1 MAARAVTALFDS
13 QEEAARV
20 IDRIEAAGV
29 PQTDIGIVSL
39 NAADRTPGSVSAPPA
54 GEPAAVPGG
63 HESSAHESSAAE
75 GAGAGA
81 TVGTVLGG
89 GAGLLAS
96 LGLLAIPGAGPVIA
110 AGWLVAALSGAGVG
124 AAAGGLIGALTG
136 AGLSGADAETYA
148 EGIRRGG
155 TLVTVRADGE
165 IADRVIALMQ
175 RGGAIDLDERAE
187 GWRAQGWTGGTAG
200 VLPATGT
207 PAPEPEPALMP
218 EPATPADPTAP
229 HPTRRPPSEIA

>member
-1 MAARAVTALFDS
+1 MATRAVTALFDN
-13 QEEAARV
+13 QDAAARV
-20 IDRIEAAGV
+20 IDRIEAEGV
-29 PQTDIGIVSL
+29 PHSDISIVSL
-39 NAADRTPGSVSAPPA
+39 NGADRPA
-54 GEPAAVPGG
+54 GALAGGATGEPVAQG
-63 HESSAHESSAAE
+63 HASASEHEGSAAE

-136 AGLSGADAETYA
+136 AGLNGADAETYA

-165 IADRVIALMQ
+165 VADRVIALMQ
-175 RGGAIDLDERAE
+175 RAGAVDLDERAE
-187 GWRAQGWTGGTAG
+187 GWRAQGWTGGTTG
-200 VLPATGT
+200 EPRATGT
-207 PAPEPEPALMP
+207 PSPVPDPALAPEPG
-218 EPATPADPTAP
+218 TPADPTASP
-229 HPTRRPPSEIA
+229 PTRRPPGEIA